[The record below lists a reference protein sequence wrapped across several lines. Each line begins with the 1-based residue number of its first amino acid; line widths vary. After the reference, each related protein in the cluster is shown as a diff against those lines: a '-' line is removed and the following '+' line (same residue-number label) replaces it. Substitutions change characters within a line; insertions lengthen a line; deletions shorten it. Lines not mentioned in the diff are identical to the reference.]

1 MTRVG
6 RVWVVVVAAVLVLT
20 PRLAASS
27 AEGVVAPPG
36 QLVTVRVCTYNGFSR
51 RLGGCTRDMRHEGL
65 VSNAFLCSVVVH
77 AQRPAVLRGNLS
89 FGGHVVYAVTF
100 GRVSAGTWKYFLSD
114 NLKGALPLPGGNWRC
129 GFSFGTVNVQA
140 AFSSGGPTGP
150 VVDMAVCS
158 LGDTT
163 TSGSLVTCKGDE
175 SGKPFP
181 TSPGHP
187 LLCSGIFVGQQKK
200 PWSLDLVP
208 TSGSQPPVPQQHP
221 PLRFPFF
228 EVYNDLGSLS
238 AGGWACRFSANGV
251 AIAVVRF
258 TVAPSRHDPR

>member
-1 MTRVG
+1 
-6 RVWVVVVAAVLVLT
+6 
-20 PRLAASS
+20 
-27 AEGVVAPPG
+27 
-36 QLVTVRVCTYNGFSR
+36 
-51 RLGGCTRDMRHEGL
+51 MRHEVL
-65 VSNAFLCSVVVH
+65 VSNAFLCSVVVN
-77 AQRPAVLRGNLS
+77 AQRPTVLRGNLS
-89 FGGHVVYAVTF
+89 FDGQVVYAVTF
-100 GRVSAGTWKYFLSD
+100 GRVSAGTWRYFITD

-163 TSGSLVTCKGDE
+163 TSGSLVTCKADE

-181 TSPGHP
+181 ASPGHP
-187 LLCSGIFVGQQKK
+187 LLCSGIFVGQQNK
-200 PWSLDLVP
+200 PWSLDLVA

-238 AGGWACRFSANGV
+238 PGGWACRFSANGV
-251 AIAVVRF
+251 AIARLPF
-258 TVAPSRHDPR
+258 TVAP